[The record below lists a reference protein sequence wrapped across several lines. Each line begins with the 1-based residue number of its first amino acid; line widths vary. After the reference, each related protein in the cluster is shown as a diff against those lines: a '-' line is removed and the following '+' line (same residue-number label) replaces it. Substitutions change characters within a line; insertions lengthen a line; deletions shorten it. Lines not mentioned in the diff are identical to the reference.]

1 MGSGMGTRG
10 SFRRQVAWAPTEGS
24 GPGELVSLPGLV
36 GESRAMAAVRAFVAR
51 AARVDAP
58 VLLTGETGTGK
69 GLVARAIHRASRR
82 APRPFV
88 AVNCAGV
95 PDGLFETEFFG
106 HRRGAFTGAL
116 ETHRGLFEQAHTG
129 VLFLD
134 EVGELAAPL
143 QAKLLTALE
152 EREVRRVGEEQPLR
166 VDVRVIAA
174 TGLDLEGAMAE
185 GRFRRD
191 LYHRVAV
198 LRCALPPLRER
209 REDIPVLTA
218 HFLDAFA
225 RRQGAPLL
233 RLTEAARRLLIA
245 HPWPGNVRELAH
257 ALEAAALLSDDGV
270 IDVEH
275 LEASIAP
282 LPPAPSFSSRTRYS
296 FFGSRGQERERILE
310 ALRRC
315 RGNKSRAAREL
326 GMARNTLRAKIAE
339 YGLDR
344 DGSESA

>member
-1 MGSGMGTRG
+1 MDLDP
-10 SFRRQVAWAPTEGS
+10 F
-24 GPGELVSLPGLV
+24 PGLI
-36 GESRAMAAVRAFVAR
+36 GESRAMAGVRAFAAR

-82 APRPFV
+82 AARPFV

-106 HRRGAFTGAL
+106 HRKGAFTGAL

-134 EVGELAAPL
+134 EVGELAPAL

-174 TGLDLEGAMAE
+174 TGLDLERAMAE

-198 LRCALPPLRER
+198 LRCTLPPLRDR
-209 REDIPVLTA
+209 REDIPILTA
-218 HFLDAFA
+218 HFLEAFA
-225 RRQGAPLL
+225 RRQGCALP
-233 RLTEAARRLLIA
+233 RLTDAARRLLLT

-257 ALEAAALLSDDGV
+257 ALEAAALLSDHGV
-270 IDVEH
+270 IDAEH
-275 LEASIAP
+275 LEASLAP
-282 LPPAPSFSSRTRYS
+282 VPPAPSSTGRARYS

-310 ALRRC
+310 ALLRC

-339 YGLDR
+339 YGLDGG
-344 DGSESA
+344 GSEPA